1 VAILPIAISS
11 WLMQLVLRAKLQT
24 LAQRR
29 ALVPAGPEEKMTLEP
44 FSMVTPHTGQV
55 SWGKVLIGI
64 YS

>member
-1 VAILPIAISS
+1 VETFPIVVSS

-29 ALVPAGPEEKMTLEP
+29 ALVPAGPEEKITLEP

-55 SWGKVLIGI
+55 SGEKVLISI